1 MESFALLVGLGNPGA
16 RYAQTRHN
24 AGFWFAEAAARRL
37 NLQFRSEKRYQGQ
50 VAEGEW
56 RGGKLRLLQ
65 PDTYMNHSGRSVAAL
80 AGFFKVPAERILVA
94 HDEIDLPPGSVRLKT
109 GGGHGGHNGLRDI
122 IAHLG
127 SPAFTRLRLGVGHPG
142 SADDVVGYVLDR
154 PGKAEQADIEA
165 AIDTACG
172 VLPDILDGDLPR
184 AMQTLH
190 TRPKEQDEA

>member
-1 MESFALLVGLGNPGA
+1 MESFALLVGLGNPGT

-37 NLQFRSEKRYQGQ
+37 NLHFRSEKRFQGR

-56 RGGKLRLLQ
+56 RSDKLRILA
-65 PDTYMNHSGRSVAAL
+65 PETYMNHSGRSVAAL
-80 AGFFKVPAERILVA
+80 AGFFKIPVERILVA

-122 IAHLG
+122 IGQMG
-127 SPAFTRLRLGVGHPG
+127 SREFTRLRIGVGHPG
-142 SADDVVGYVLDR
+142 LADDVVDYVLNR
-154 PGKAEQADIEA
+154 PGKAEQAEIEA
-165 AIDTACG
+165 SIDDACD
-172 VLPDILDGDLPR
+172 VLPEILDGDLAR

-190 TRPKEQDEA
+190 TRPKE